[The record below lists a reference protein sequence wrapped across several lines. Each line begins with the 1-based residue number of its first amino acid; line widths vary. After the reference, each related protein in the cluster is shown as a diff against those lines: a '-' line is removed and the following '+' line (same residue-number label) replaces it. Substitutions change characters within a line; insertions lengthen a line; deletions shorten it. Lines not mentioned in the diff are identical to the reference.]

1 MKQYLN
7 AIATFLCAS
16 ALTIW
21 LIGFQP
27 AIAFA
32 GPVDWQEVTP
42 TAEGRQWWDKGS
54 LRRNRKGELTVLSRF
69 SANPDQSGK
78 SQTGAL
84 YVMALDCD
92 EQLYKDLQVN
102 GLPRPRTQ
110 WQLVGSE
117 DLIAEVLQQSCAAA
131 RGEGLLEQGKA

>member
-42 TAEGRQWWDKGS
+42 TAEGRQW
-54 LRRNRKGELTVLSRF
+54 
-69 SANPDQSGK
+69 
-78 SQTGAL
+78 
-84 YVMALDCD
+84 
-92 EQLYKDLQVN
+92 
-102 GLPRPRTQ
+102 
-110 WQLVGSE
+110 
-117 DLIAEVLQQSCAAA
+117 
-131 RGEGLLEQGKA
+131 